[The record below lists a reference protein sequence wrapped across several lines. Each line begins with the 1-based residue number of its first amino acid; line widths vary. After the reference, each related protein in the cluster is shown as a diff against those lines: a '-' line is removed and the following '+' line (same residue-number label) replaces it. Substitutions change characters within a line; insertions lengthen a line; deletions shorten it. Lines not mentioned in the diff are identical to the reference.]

1 MTFEE
6 NRNAMRHLMANMPSD
21 IGRKVIAQ
29 IMSTPRVDEAK
40 MRDEAERLEREMLR
54 VRELETKAVQPPDE

>member
-1 MTFEE
+1 
-6 NRNAMRHLMANMPSD
+6 MANMPSD